1 MSHDMW
7 HAYGIS
13 QVWIVGESLDEQ
25 EHEMPFNE
33 HILSVGRFKQL
44 RVFYSPVVW
53 WYANT

>member
-1 MSHDMW
+1 MSDCQMSHDMW

-13 QVWIVGESLDEQ
+13 QVRTVGESLDEQ

-44 RVFYSPVVW
+44 RVFYSPVV
-53 WYANT
+53 